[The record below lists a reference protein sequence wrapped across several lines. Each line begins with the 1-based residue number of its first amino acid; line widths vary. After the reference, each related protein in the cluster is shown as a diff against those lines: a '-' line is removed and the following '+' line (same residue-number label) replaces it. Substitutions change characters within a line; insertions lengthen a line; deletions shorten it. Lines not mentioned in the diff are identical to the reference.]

1 MSFTVGS
8 LSTSTS
14 LAFKPTRLDIQWDG
28 VSNGKVSVLPVCSST
43 ASTAT
48 YTVRALHVFPAAVTK
63 TLYASGVTSSYSASA
78 GEPFRN
84 NHTSNAQVA
93 TPFVVGSTL
102 NTASGEVSFELM
114 PSNTNY
120 TAAMD
125 FGTYRTS
132 QASSYQWSVEQARGT
147 SVQLVAVGQLN
158 RTPPNAF
165 SADTGYGT
173 LVQGQTAFFCI
184 G

>member
-8 LSTSTS
+8 LTTSTS
-14 LAFKPTRLDIQWDG
+14 LTFKPARLDIGWDG
-28 VSNGKVSVLPVCSST
+28 VSNGKVAILPACNDTS
-43 ASTAT
+43 STAT
-48 YTVRALHVFPAAVTK
+48 YSVKVIQVFPAAATK
-63 TLYASGVTSSYSASA
+63 TLYASGVTYSYSASA

-84 NHTSNAQVA
+84 NHTNDAQVA
-93 TPFVVGSTL
+93 TPFMVGSTL

-114 PSNTNY
+114 PSDTNY
-120 TAAMD
+120 TAVMD
-125 FGTYRTS
+125 FATYRTS

-147 SVQLVAVGQLN
+147 AVQLVAVGQLN

-165 SADTGYGT
+165 SADTGYGS
-173 LVQGQTAFFCI
+173 LVQNQTAYFCI